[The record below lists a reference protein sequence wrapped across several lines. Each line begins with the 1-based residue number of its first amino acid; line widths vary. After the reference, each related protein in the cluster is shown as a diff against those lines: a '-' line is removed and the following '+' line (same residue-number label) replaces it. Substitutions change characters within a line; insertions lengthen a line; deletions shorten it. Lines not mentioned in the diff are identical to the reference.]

1 MVSAQLEVIVAMSL
15 GFFSGEVSSSESE
28 DDENEAVPK
37 SEETPNQD
45 ADEDEKL
52 PSPDTLFATVKKPT
66 FLNDTGQIHVDWDK
80 YAKSIDP
87 PTEENV
93 HERDHYAAIPPPTSN
108 SAELSAPPVKYSI
121 TPPPSSPN
129 EDGVERD
136 ELSAG
141 KRPSLE
147 ADSASNKKQKVETF
161 RQKEKKKRDLG
172 MSSRGKNYVE
182 EEKRVLREQ
191 YGPLGVGD

>member
-1 MVSAQLEVIVAMSL
+1 MSL
-15 GFFSGEVSSSESE
+15 GFFSGDVSSSESE
-28 DDENEAVPK
+28 DDENEAIPK
-37 SEETPNQD
+37 SEETLKQ
-45 ADEDEKL
+45 DEDKEDKL
-52 PSPDTLFATVKKPT
+52 PSPDTLFATVRKPT

-80 YAKSIDP
+80 YTKSIDP
-87 PTEENV
+87 PMEENV
-93 HERDHYAAIPPPTSN
+93 HERDHYAAIPPPSSN

-121 TPPPSSPN
+121 AQQPPSSLDD
-129 EDGVERD
+129 DGPPSSEPHD
-136 ELSAG
+136 LSAG

-147 ADSASNKKQKVETF
+147 TDSAGNKKQKVETF

-191 YGPLGVGD
+191 YGPLGIGD